1 MLSADPQHSMT
12 NDPARHETRMSVH
25 LSSRD
30 VPAAVAFYTEVLGF
44 RCMARYPERGTP
56 VWAHLDLDGQDLMVA
71 SPMSEGTGEDP
82 WSEFHAENTRAFE
95 RGACGGVL
103 VYIRVQ
109 DIDLYYEQIIARGAQ
124 PAGEP
129 VSQFYG
135 IRDLPLYDR
144 DGHRLVF
151 YSAIAMGR

>member
-1 MLSADPQHSMT
+1 MSQEPE
-12 NDPARHETRMSVH
+12 PREVRMSVH

-30 VPAAVAFYTEVLGF
+30 VPSAIAFYTGVLGF
-44 RCMARYPERGTP
+44 RCTARYPERGEP
-56 VWAHLDLDGQDLMVA
+56 VWAHLELDGQDLMVA
-71 SPMSEGTGEDP
+71 SPMSEGAGDDA
-82 WSEFHAENTRAFE
+82 WGEFHAENTRAFA

-103 VYIRVQ
+103 IYLRVP
-109 DIDLYYEQIIARGAQ
+109 DIDAYYDQIVARGAQ

-151 YSAIAMGR
+151 YSTIVSSH

>member
-1 MLSADPQHSMT
+1 MT
-12 NDPARHETRMSVH
+12 NDPTRHETRMSVH

-30 VPAAVAFYTEVLGF
+30 VPAAVAFYSDVLGF
-44 RCMARYPERGTP
+44 RCTALYPERGTP
-56 VWAHLDLDGQDLMVA
+56 VWAHMELDGQDLMVA
-71 SPMSEGTGEDP
+71 SPMSESTEDDA
-82 WSEFHAENTRAFE
+82 WSEFHADNTRAFE

-103 VYIRVQ
+103 VYLRVP
-109 DIDLYYEQIIARGAQ
+109 DIDLYYEQIVARGAR

-151 YSAIAMGR
+151 YSTIAMGH